1 MGFRRESPGLP
12 RGPRIPRL
20 YSFSHL
26 ISNSISSLSALSRLW
41 EEEAQKR
48 EQSHLRKW
56 VHRTHTRSLG
66 GCSRR
71 QRLLALPSVPLRVT
85 WGRAASAQGGT
96 GPQALTCHH
105 WGHSPVGGSAEPQGP
120 GPFSLFRPGCRP
132 PKALVSSPAGVRWA
146 APDSAGNPQHG
157 AQTATPVP
165 DGRGPPR
172 AGLGLA
178 GAVLPAPWPWLAD
191 VQEVRVLAGLCP
203 LGRREGAVTGGG
215 Q

>member
-12 RGPRIPRL
+12 GGPRIPRL

-26 ISNSISSLSALSRLW
+26 RSNSISSLSALSQLW

-71 QRLLALPSVPLRVT
+71 QRLPALPSVLLRVMRGWT
-85 WGRAASAQGGT
+85 AFAQGGT
-96 GPQALTCHH
+96 RPQALTCHH
-105 WGHSPVGGSAEPQGP
+105 WGRSHIGGSSEPQGP
-120 GPFSLFRPGCRP
+120 GPFGLFWPGCRP
-132 PKALVSSPAGVRWA
+132 PEALVSHPTGVCWA

-165 DGRGPPR
+165 DGCGPPR
-172 AGLGLA
+172 ASLGPA
-178 GAVLPAPWPWLAD
+178 GAVLPAP
-191 VQEVRVLAGLCP
+191 
-203 LGRREGAVTGGG
+203 
-215 Q
+215 